1 MFGDPI
7 IGTHKFII
15 VQVDTKIY
23 MFNEHQDV
31 NINLRNL
38 HISDQFMTHSDK
50 KYKLSACIMLKNET
64 ENLNDWLEH
73 YVEQGVEHFFILSN
87 NSTDNIRE
95 CVNKSLYKDMV
106 TLLIDNR
113 DLNIYNNSVDH
124 RQILC
129 DNFYRLIKTTSEW
142 SILVDIDEFMSGKNG
157 YTISS
162 FIDTI
167 QPDIGCVYVYW
178 NIFKPTIDIEGNI
191 AEQFERK
198 KSNKRINLD
207 ILKDLS
213 YEINF
218 ASKFGK
224 SLFRTSM
231 LNDDI
236 RLWIHKVPTTGT
248 IITNYGN
255 ISDYKY
261 DNDDNIVWSED
272 NYTKLDIIIDP
283 PFFVLIIRSIFFINY
298 SRFFLI
304 FLVCFEYS
312 R

>member
-1 MFGDPI
+1 
-7 IGTHKFII
+7 
-15 VQVDTKIY
+15 
-23 MFNEHQDV
+23 
-31 NINLRNL
+31 
-38 HISDQFMTHSDK
+38 
-50 KYKLSACIMLKNET
+50 
-64 ENLNDWLEH
+64 
-73 YVEQGVEHFFILSN
+73 
-87 NSTDNIRE
+87 
-95 CVNKSLYKDMV
+95 MV

-272 NYTKLDIIIDP
+272 NYTKLDIILNHYVIRNKKDYERKMSQLENTHRH
-283 PFFVLIIRSIFFINY
+283 PFVKGALDIISLDDTYFI
-298 SRFFLI
+298 
-304 FLVCFEYS
+304 EYQKF
-312 R
+312 